1 MVVGKVFHGSVLGF
15 EVFGRVAQKSAENK
29 RVLSV
34 YIKMT
39 LAVTNKVG
47 GESKVINSGF
57 FFLRVYRGICA
68 LELLFLWA
76 DYGFKGWVLKFF

>member
-1 MVVGKVFHGSVLGF
+1 MRGGERFWKVFHGSFLGF
-15 EVFGRVAQKSAENK
+15 GGWQKSAENK

-47 GESKVINSGF
+47 GESKVINSGL
-57 FFLRVYRGICA
+57 FFLRV
-68 LELLFLWA
+68 
-76 DYGFKGWVLKFF
+76 